1 MQAVDWAKYRREMPA
16 LRHFHGNHGFHGN
29 FFLLAERC
37 VMEYNQEGSKAR
49 RAVRYPA
56 SSRECARGN
65 FAADGPMAK
74 ARILVVDDECNIV
87 ELAQMY
93 LEQAGY
99 SVESAR
105 DGQEALTRARHMRP
119 ALVVLDLMLPGLDGW
134 EVCRRLRAESDVP
147 IIMLT
152 ARSDDVDRIVGLE
165 LGADDYV
172 SKPFNPRELVARVGA
187 VLRRSGGNV
196 LPNRAL
202 AVGSLVIDPGTREA
216 RVGDRLLNLRPK
228 EFDLLLSL
236 AEHNGLVMSRDRLL
250 DLVWGY
256 DFPGGTRTV
265 DAHISH
271 LRAHL
276 DGSGVT
282 IKTYRGIGYKLV
294 G

>member
-1 MQAVDWAKYRREMPA
+1 M
-16 LRHFHGNHGFHGN
+16 
-29 FFLLAERC
+29 
-37 VMEYNQEGSKAR
+37 SK
-49 RAVRYPA
+49 
-56 SSRECARGN
+56 ET
-65 FAADGPMAK
+65 
-74 ARILVVDDECNIV
+74 ILVVDDEYHIV

-99 SVESAR
+99 RVACAG
-105 DGQEALTRARHMRP
+105 DGQEALICARRLRP
-119 ALVVLDLMLPGLDGW
+119 ALIVLDLMLPGMDGW

-172 SKPFNPRELVARVGA
+172 TKPFNPRELVARVRA
-187 VLRRSGGNV
+187 VLRRYQKSV
-196 LPNRAL
+196 RPNQTVV
-202 AVGSLVIDPGTREA
+202 VGQLIVDPASREA
-216 RVGDRLLNLRPK
+216 RLGDCVLDLRPK
-228 EFDLLLSL
+228 GFDLLLAM
-236 AEHNGLVMSRDRLL
+236 AEHQGLVLSREQLL

-271 LRAHL
+271 LRARL
-276 DGSGVT
+276 DGSDVT
-282 IKTYRGIGYKLV
+282 IETHRGIGYKLL

>member
-1 MQAVDWAKYRREMPA
+1 
-16 LRHFHGNHGFHGN
+16 
-29 FFLLAERC
+29 
-37 VMEYNQEGSKAR
+37 
-49 RAVRYPA
+49 
-56 SSRECARGN
+56 
-65 FAADGPMAK
+65 MAK
-74 ARILVVDDECNIV
+74 ERILVVDDEQNIV

-119 ALVVLDLMLPGLDGW
+119 ALVVLDLMLPVVDGW

-172 SKPFNPRELVARVGA
+172 TKPFNPRELVARVAA
-187 VLRRSGGNV
+187 VLRRSV
-196 LPNRAL
+196 ASSVPDRVIT
-202 AVGSLVIDPGTREA
+202 VGKLTIDPGAREA
-216 RVGDRLLNLRPK
+216 HVGHRLLELRPK
-228 EFDLLLSL
+228 EFDLLCSM
-236 AEHNGLVMSRDRLL
+236 AEHNGLVMSRDQLL

-276 DGSGVT
+276 GGSGVA
-282 IKTYRGIGYKLV
+282 IETYRGIGYKLV
-294 G
+294 E